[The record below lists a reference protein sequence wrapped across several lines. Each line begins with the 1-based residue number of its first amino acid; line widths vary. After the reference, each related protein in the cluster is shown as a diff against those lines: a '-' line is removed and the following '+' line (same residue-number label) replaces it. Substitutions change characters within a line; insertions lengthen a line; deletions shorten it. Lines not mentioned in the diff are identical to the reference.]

1 MQNLKQALAG
11 QFMHPRGVLGRLAG
25 HAMARKN
32 RERIG
37 WVVAQLGLQ
46 DGQRV
51 LEIGYGPGVAIEQ
64 MLKTCPTLSV
74 TGLDASGV
82 MHRQASRRNRQAVA
96 ARRARLRLQSADS
109 YDGRDGPFDLVFSIN
124 TMPFLEDPGAVVARA
139 REWLQPGGR
148 FVVVHQPP
156 MRAIS
161 EEALRERAERIFAWL
176 TGAGFGRGRSLR
188 LPARPN
194 PVLFCEGVLGD

>member
-1 MQNLKQALAG
+1 MQSLKQALAG

-32 RERIG
+32 RGRIR

-51 LEIGYGPGVAIEQ
+51 LEIGYGPGVAIEES
-64 MLKTCPTLSV
+64 LKACPTLSV

-82 MHRQASRRNRQAVA
+82 MYRQASRRNRQVVA
-96 ARRARLRLQSADS
+96 ARRARLRLQSADC
-109 YDGRDGPFDLVFSIN
+109 YDGRDGPFDLAFASN
-124 TMPFLEDPGAVVARA
+124 TMPFLENPGAVVARA
-139 REWLQPGGR
+139 RDWLRPGGR

-156 MRAIS
+156 MQALS
-161 EEALRERAERIFAWL
+161 EDEQQERSEQFFAWL
-176 TGAGFGRGRSLR
+176 KGAGFSRGRSLQ
-188 LPARPN
+188 LPAQPN